1 MILPPTVKR
10 ECSIFLKESN
20 NKPLIKNLSIR
31 NDGFKK
37 IKVRKKKQQNVFIN
51 AFNIAFPEHK
61 DIFQRSVFANGDNA
75 INMDSN
81 NEIEPFYIFP
91 IDGYKFLY
99 NTQVRNSSIE
109 YKESIDNILKNIN
122 VSSAIDIFSDIIR
135 KNYSNSNLEHG
146 IDSDAEIIIYG
157 IPYYYA
163 IRKSLVDHY
172 VKLG

>member
-1 MILPPTVKR
+1 MILPPTIKR
-10 ECSIFLKESN
+10 ECSIFLNESN

-37 IKVRKKKQQNVFIN
+37 IKVRKKKRQDIFIES
-51 AFNIAFPEHK
+51 FNIAFPEHK
-61 DIFQRSVFANGDNA
+61 DIFQRSIFANGDNA
-75 INMDSN
+75 VISSN
-81 NEIEPFYIFP
+81 IEIEPFYIFP
-91 IDGYKFLY
+91 IDGYKFMY
-99 NTQVRNSSIE
+99 NTEVKNSSVE

-122 VSSAIDIFSDIIR
+122 ITAAKEIFSDIIR
-135 KNYSNSNLEHG
+135 KSYNNIGLEHG
-146 IDSDAEIIIYG
+146 IDSEAEIIIYG

>member
-1 MILPPTVKR
+1 MILPPTIKR
-10 ECSIFLKESN
+10 ECSIFLHESN

-37 IKVRKKKQQNVFIN
+37 IKVRKKKKQDIFIE

-61 DIFQRSVFANGDNA
+61 NIFQRSIFANGDNA
-75 INMDSN
+75 SIPPTNSD
-81 NEIEPFYIFP
+81 IEPFYIFP
-91 IDGYKFLY
+91 IDGYKFMY
-99 NTQVRNSSIE
+99 NIQVKNSSLE

-122 VSSAIDIFSDIIR
+122 ENAAIEIFSDIIR
-135 KNYSNSNLEHG
+135 KNYNNNDLEHG
-146 IDSDAEIIIYG
+146 INSDAEIIIYG

>member
-1 MILPPTVKR
+1 MILPPTIKH
-10 ECSIFLKESN
+10 ECSIFLEESN
-20 NKPLIKNLSIR
+20 NKPLIKNLSIY

-37 IKVRKKKQQNVFIN
+37 IKVRKKKQQDIFTK

-61 DIFQRSVFANGDNA
+61 DIFQRSIFANGDNA
-75 INMDSN
+75 VMPIINN
-81 NEIEPFYIFP
+81 VEPFYIFP
-91 IDGYKFLY
+91 IDGYKFMY
-99 NTQVRNSSIE
+99 NIQVKNSSIE

-122 VSSAIDIFSDIIR
+122 VSAAIEIFSDIIR
-135 KNYSNSNLEHG
+135 KSYNNIDLEHG
-146 IDSDAEIIIYG
+146 INSDAEIIIYG